1 MPTNGSAAAAS
12 ASNGNGST
20 KPTPAPATA
29 SSRSG
34 DCSLFLG
41 IIVAVAAL
49 VVAAAVYP
57 LTPAPKKV
65 GFISPKAF
73 AGIEMR
79 PSTDN
84 YAGSRLVI
92 FNGDP
97 NSCESCRG
105 FKKFLN
111 AKALQSKVGEWHA
124 NDVLRIGQVRASPA
138 ARPRRAA
145 SRRLA
150 LSRNSS
156 RVRPAQVNCVKHS
169 ALCDRFD
176 VTAPPSILWF
186 KGNKKKGSYDGDA
199 TVEDLTKWVL
209 SKQDTGEL

>member
-124 NDVLRIGQVRASPA
+124 NDVLRIGQV
-138 ARPRRAA
+138 
-145 SRRLA
+145 
-150 LSRNSS
+150 
-156 RVRPAQVNCVKHS
+156 NCVKHS